1 MPTDKRIYDLTIDY
15 WADMENLVDI
25 FIKEGGTLRYSNI
38 ASIKRRPDYKYDCKS
53 FTGEEKVYSLQ
64 EIVDLIKDDYYN
76 RYLDKVS
83 I

>member
-1 MPTDKRIYDLTIDY
+1 MSTDKRIYDATIDY

-25 FIKEGGTLRYSNI
+25 FIKEEGTLKYSNI
-38 ASIKRRPDYKYDCKS
+38 ASIKKRSDYKYDCKS